1 MSDPAENYV
10 GRPVLRREDI
20 WLLRGAG
27 SFVDDVEVPADT
39 LHLSFVL
46 SPEPHAKIDTI
57 DTKGATSLP
66 GVAAVLTG
74 DDIAKLVKPIL
85 TQIDVAGY
93 RLVARDAVARDRVRF
108 VGEYVAVCVA
118 ESPYIALDAADRVEV
133 SYSSLPSVSDA
144 LRAEQSGS
152 PLVHESLG
160 DNVLLRHTFSTPNFE
175 EAFASAPHVLEE
187 TFRLGRVAAVSIEPR
202 GVVAIPERAGSA
214 LVVYTST
221 QVPHI
226 VRSAI
231 AEFVGIPES
240 KVRVVV
246 PDVGGGF
253 GMKAHVYPD
262 ELIVAALALKY
273 RRAVK
278 WIQDRRED
286 LLTNAQARDH
296 RLKLAIGFDERG
308 AIVAAKNE
316 VTSNA
321 GAYSSYPFGCTL
333 EPLGAARMSVGPYRI
348 ANYQFLTK
356 AIATNT
362 CPTGAYRGT
371 GSVSAFVAMEGM
383 MDRIARKLG
392 LDPAEVRARN
402 LVTQAEMPYVNALG
416 VRYDTGSYQESLQM
430 AKLAIGYDEYRLR
443 QPANRL
449 VDGKYRGIGIA
460 SFVEVSGIGA
470 KGWAARGVRAITGY
484 DSATIKVEPSGHV
497 TAYISQAA
505 AGQGHLTTFAQIIAD
520 YLGARFEDITIMEG
534 DTSSAPYGSNT
545 MASRGAVA
553 GGGATILASNSLSSK
568 IRRIAGE
575 LLEASA
581 EDIVLQDGKA
591 KVVGTGLSVSFKEI
605 AQTAYSMTQKRL
617 PEGEKYGLEAFE
629 IYDPP
634 PVTLANSTHIVS
646 VSVGADDGVVEIDRY
661 VVAHDCGRIINPL
674 VVKGQVVGAIAQGV
688 GEALMEEVVYDDE
701 GQLLNANLLDY
712 LLPTSLDMP
721 NIHLEHIETPSID
734 TLGGFKGAGEG
745 GLMGAVPAILN
756 AVNDAL
762 ADHGA
767 NLRQVPVRPDV
778 ILKLIRSRRS

>member
-1 MSDPAENYV
+1 MSSAGNESYV
-10 GRPVLRREDI
+10 GRPVLRREDG

-27 SFVDDVEVPADT
+27 RFVDDVDVPADT

-46 SPEPHAKIDTI
+46 SPEPHATIENIDVSAAKAL
-57 DTKGATSLP
+57 D
-66 GVAAVLTG
+66 GVVGILTG
-74 DDIAKLVKPIL
+74 DDIARLVKPIR
-85 TQIDVAGY
+85 TEIDIQGY
-93 RLVARDAVARDRVRF
+93 RLALRDVVARDRVRF
-108 VGEYVAVCVA
+108 VGEYVAVCIA
-118 ESPYIALDAADRVEV
+118 ETPYLALDAADRVTV

-144 LRAEQSGS
+144 LEAERDGA
-152 PLVHESLG
+152 PVVHEELG
-160 DNVLLRHTFSTPNFE
+160 DNVLLRHTFSTEGFE
-175 EAFASAPHVLEE
+175 EAFASAPHVIEE

-202 GVVAIPERAGSA
+202 GVVAIPERVGSS

-240 KVRVVV
+240 RIRVVV

-262 ELIVAALALKY
+262 ELIVAALAWKY
-273 RRAVK
+273 RRPVK

-296 RLKLAIGFDERG
+296 RLKLSVSFDESG
-308 AIVAAKNE
+308 AIVAMKNE
-316 VTSNA
+316 VTTNA

-348 ANYQFLTK
+348 RNYRFLTR
-356 AIATNT
+356 AIATHT

-371 GSVSAFVAMEGM
+371 GSVSAFVAIEGM

-392 LDPAEVRARN
+392 VDPAEIRARN
-402 LVTQAEMPYVNALG
+402 LVTQEEMPYVNALG

-430 AKLAIGYDEYRLR
+430 AKQAIGYDDYRAR
-443 QPANRL
+443 QPADRL

-484 DSATIKVEPSGHV
+484 DSANIKVEPSGHV
-497 TAYISQAA
+497 TAFISQAA
-505 AGQGHLTTFAQIIAD
+505 AGQSHLTTFAQIVAD
-520 YLGARFEDITIMEG
+520 HLGARFEDITVMEG
-534 DTSSAPYGSNT
+534 DTASAPYGSNT

-553 GGGATILASNSLSSK
+553 AGGATILASRSLNDK
-568 IRRIAGE
+568 MRRIAAD

-581 EDIVLQDGKA
+581 EDIELRDGMA
-591 KVVGTGLSVSFKEI
+591 TVVGTELSVSFKDI

-617 PEGEKYGLEAFE
+617 PEGEQYGLESFE

-634 PVTLANSTHIVS
+634 PVTLANSTHIVT
-646 VSVGADDGVVEIDRY
+646 VSVGADDGVVEIERY
-661 VVAHDCGRIINPL
+661 
-674 VVKGQVVGAIAQGV
+674 
-688 GEALMEEVVYDDE
+688 
-701 GQLLNANLLDY
+701 
-712 LLPTSLDMP
+712 
-721 NIHLEHIETPSID
+721 
-734 TLGGFKGAGEG
+734 
-745 GLMGAVPAILN
+745 
-756 AVNDAL
+756 
-762 ADHGA
+762 
-767 NLRQVPVRPDV
+767 
-778 ILKLIRSRRS
+778 